1 MGKGRAVP
9 YLCNEHNLAVL
20 QNQVEE
26 KKEGA
31 VLLEKSHSEWMS
43 AWFFLTL
50 FHIKLA

>member
-31 VLLEKSHSEWMS
+31 VLLEKSHSRSEERRVGKEC
-43 AWFFLTL
+43 LE
-50 FHIKLA
+50 